1 MSEYLKKYKT
11 NLFLFTLLI
20 TIGISFQGFTQ
31 DTSKTHPEWSK
42 NAAIYEVNI
51 RQHSPEGTFK
61 AFEEYLPQ
69 LKDMGIGI
77 IWLMPIQ
84 PIGLENRK
92 GTLGSYY
99 SISDYTAVNPEF
111 GTLDDFKSLVNK
123 AHELGIYVILDWVA
137 NHTAWDNK
145 WVKSNPEFYT
155 KDSDGKFVPPVEDWS
170 DVIDLNYDN
179 QNLRK
184 EMENA
189 MKFWIN
195 ECNID
200 GYRCDVAAMVP
211 IDFWNN
217 VTDNLNKIKPIFML
231 AEASEPE
238 LHEHAFDMTYG
249 WQFKDLMN
257 DIAQGKKSV
266 EELDAYYTVEKLN
279 YNLDAYRMIFTT
291 NHDENTWNGTVQERL
306 GDAIEV
312 FAVFSGVIKGMPLV
326 YNGQEAGLDKALEF
340 FEKDSIDW
348 KETNLREI
356 YTKLFQTKKVN
367 KALWNGSSGGEM
379 IRLKSNND
387 KNIFSFAREKDGDKI
402 IAIFNLSPNKQIFT
416 INNSLL
422 SGSYKNLFTNSN
434 VELKKD
440 EEFELDSWNYL
451 ILTK

>member
-20 TIGISFQGFTQ
+20 TIGISSQGFTQ
-31 DTSKTHPEWSK
+31 KTSKTHPEWSK

-179 QNLRK
+179 QSLRK
-184 EMENA
+184 EMANA

-266 EELDAYYTVEKLN
+266 EELDAYYKVEKLN

-422 SGSYKNLFTNSN
+422 SGSYKNLFTNSK